1 MIEQRDRHQPE
12 VRLGKE
18 LQLNLIEM
26 RKADKLNLSSGALN
40 AWITF
45 FEHWQEELIM
55 ADIAYQPV
63 KDALQRVK
71 DLSADEEAQRMAFVR
86 ERARYEEASLLKD
99 ATDNGMEKGI
109 EIGERKGQIELLTR
123 LLNRRFGELP
133 DWVSDKLES
142 AETEDL
148 AQWSENILF
157 ADTLEPVFEPTPDP

>member
-1 MIEQRDRHQPE
+1 VCYEVAHCPRKTVRNTGLVVRFWLLIEQRDRHQPE

-45 FEHWQEELIM
+45 FEHWQEELTM

-71 DLSADEEAQRMAFVR
+71 CQVQQD
-86 ERARYEEASLLKD
+86 
-99 ATDNGMEKGI
+99 
-109 EIGERKGQIELLTR
+109 
-123 LLNRRFGELP
+123 
-133 DWVSDKLES
+133 
-142 AETEDL
+142 
-148 AQWSENILF
+148 
-157 ADTLEPVFEPTPDP
+157 